1 MKGIIRIFIMNDGR
15 RETFAFRL
23 DSFVS
28 YNIDTHQ
35 LTLVN
40 GSVFVHHDSEERVI
54 RAYRL
59 LDDDGMDDM
68 GKYYEEYD
76 RLKEEN
82 ERLRLEIAEN
92 DKHGFFKRWR
102 K

>member
-1 MKGIIRIFIMNDGR
+1 MDGIIRIFIVSDGKKQ
-15 RETFAFRL
+15 TFAFAL

-28 YNIDTHQ
+28 YNIDTRE
-35 LTLVN
+35 LVLVN
-40 GSVFVHHDSEERVI
+40 GSVFVHQDSEGRVI

-59 LDDDGMDDM
+59 LDRDTDDM
-68 GKYYEEYD
+68 SKYYEEFD

-82 ERLRLEIAEN
+82 LALRKELAEN
-92 DKHGFFKRWR
+92 DKHGFFKRFR